1 MSSPKPRVTGSP
13 TVDHRWHG
21 WHGWRVLAVLLLATL
36 VAMLV
41 TSAVL
46 VALELLPP
54 GAVANDA
61 PEQLQALASPALIER
76 GAYLARAGNCAACH
90 TQRGGPSYAGGRAI
104 ETPFGAVFA
113 GNLTPA
119 PGGGLGGWQSGD
131 FWRALHEGRSR
142 DGRLLS
148 PAFPYPHFTRI
159 SRADSDALWAH
170 LRSQPAVERAPTPH
184 QLRWPYGTQPALAA
198 WRLLYFRAG
207 SFEPQPD
214 RSAVWNRGA
223 YLVEGLGH
231 CSACHAPR
239 NAAGAGSS
247 LADAVGRPSGAGLLP
262 QQGWVAPSL
271 TDPGH
276 PGVAGRSADELVQL
290 LKTGVSPRA
299 AVMGPMAEVVAG
311 STQHLHTDD
320 LQAMVHYLHS
330 LVPEGSWQ
338 APAATASNRAA
349 SGRPAEVMALGE
361 KLYTRHCA
369 DCHGSQGQGAPGIY
383 PPLAGNRTVTM
394 DPPRNL
400 LQAITQGGF
409 PPATAGNPRPYG
421 MPAFDLRHDELAA
434 LGTWLRASWGH
445 DASALS
451 TVEVLKAR

>member
-1 MSSPKPRVTGSP
+1 MSATASRVTGRP
-13 TVDHRWHG
+13 
-21 WHGWRVLAVLLLATL
+21 RVGRRCKTRHVLAALLLAVLGLPLI
-36 VAMLV
+36 
-41 TSAVL
+41 L
-46 VALELLPP
+46 VALELAPP
-54 GAVANDA
+54 GAVAPDS
-61 PEQLQALASPALIER
+61 PEQRRGLASPALIER

-90 TQRGGPSYAGGRAI
+90 SQRGGAPYAGGRAI

-119 PGGGLGGWQSGD
+119 LAGGLGQWQSGD

-142 DGRLLS
+142 DGRLLT

-170 LRSQPAVERAPTPH
+170 LRSQAAVEHPPTPH

-198 WRLLYFRAG
+198 WRLLFFRAG
-207 SFEPQPD
+207 SFEPQAG
-214 RSAVWNRGA
+214 RSAAWNRGA

-247 LADAVGRPSGAGLLP
+247 LADAVGRPGAAALLL
-262 QQGWVAPSL
+262 QQGWIAPSL

-276 PGVAGRSADELVQL
+276 PGVAGRTADELVQL
-290 LKTGVSPRA
+290 LKTGISPRA

-330 LVPEGSWQ
+330 LVPEGSRQ
-338 APAATASNRAA
+338 APISAASNPAV
-349 SGRPAEVMALGE
+349 SDRPAEVMALGE
-361 KLYTRHCA
+361 KLYARHCA

-400 LQAITQGGF
+400 LLAITQGGF

-421 MPAFDLRHDELAA
+421 MPAFDLPHDELAA
-434 LGTWLRASWGH
+434 LATWLRASWGH

-451 TVEVLKAR
+451 PVQVLMAR

>member
-1 MSSPKPRVTGSP
+1 MNPPARHRAGQPKADRK
-13 TVDHRWHG
+13 G
-21 WHGWRVLAVLLLATL
+21 WLGWRVLAGLPLAALL
-36 VAMLV
+36 VP
-41 TSAVL
+41 AVL
-46 VALELLPP
+46 VVLALVPP
-54 GAVANDA
+54 DTVAIDSPA
-61 PEQLQALASPALIER
+61 QRQALASPALIER

-90 TQRGGPSYAGGRAI
+90 TQRGGAAYAGGRAI

-119 PGGGLGGWQSGD
+119 LNSGLGRWQSGD
-131 FWRALHEGRSR
+131 FWRALHEGRSA
-142 DGRLLS
+142 DGRLLT

-159 SRADSDALWAH
+159 TRADSDALWAH
-170 LRSQPAVERAPTPH
+170 LRSQPAVERQPTPH
-184 QLRWPYGTQPALAA
+184 QLRWPFGTQPALAV
-198 WRLLYFRAG
+198 WRLLFFRVG
-207 SFEPQPD
+207 SFEPQAD
-214 RSAVWNRGA
+214 RSAAWNRGA

-247 LADAVGRPSGAGLLP
+247 LADAVGRPGAAALLL

-276 PGVAGRSADELVQL
+276 PGAAGRSADELVQL

-311 STQHLHTDD
+311 STQHLHIDD

-330 LVPEGSWQ
+330 LVPAPDRQAPDRQ
-338 APAATASNRAA
+338 APAGAPPAA
-349 SGRPAEVMALGE
+349 GAAGRPAEVMALGE

-394 DPPRNL
+394 NPPRNL

-421 MPAFDLRHDELAA
+421 MPAFDLPHGELAA
-434 LGTWLRASWGH
+434 LSTWLRASWGH

-451 TVEVLKAR
+451 PVEVLKAR

>member
-1 MSSPKPRVTGSP
+1 MTAPAPQGASRPAVG
-13 TVDHRWHG
+13 HRRRAWQMLTALLLAASAL
-21 WHGWRVLAVLLLATL
+21 LAVLL
-36 VAMLV
+36 
-41 TSAVL
+41 
-46 VALELLPP
+46 ALELVAP
-54 GAVANDA
+54 GAVPIDSADQA
-61 PEQLQALASPALIER
+61 RALASPALIER

-90 TQRGGPSYAGGRAI
+90 TQRGGAPYAGGRAI
-104 ETPFGAVFA
+104 QTPFGAVFA

-119 PGGGLGGWQSGD
+119 LNSGLGQWQSGD
-131 FWRALHEGRSR
+131 FWRALHAGRSR
-142 DGRLLS
+142 DGRLLT
-148 PAFPYPHFTRI
+148 PAFPYPHFTRV

-170 LRSQPAVERAPTPH
+170 LRSQAAVERPPTPH

-198 WRLLYFRAG
+198 WRLLFFRAG
-207 SFEPQPD
+207 SFEPQAN
-214 RSAVWNRGA
+214 RSATWNRGA

-247 LADAVGRPSGAGLLP
+247 LADAVGRPSGAGLLS

-271 TDPGH
+271 TDPRH
-276 PGVAGRSADELVQL
+276 PGAAGRSADELVQL
-290 LKTGVSPRA
+290 LKTGVSPLA

-330 LVPEGSWQ
+330 LVPEASQ
-338 APAATASNRAA
+338 LAPSSRASPPTA
-349 SGRPAEVMALGE
+349 GGQPALTLALALGE

-369 DCHGSQGQGAPGIY
+369 DCHGLQGQGAPGIY

-421 MPAFDLRHDELAA
+421 MPAFDLPHDELAA
-434 LGTWLRASWGH
+434 LATWLRASWGH
-445 DASALS
+445 AASALS
-451 TVEVLKAR
+451 PVEVLKAR

>member
-1 MSSPKPRVTGSP
+1 MPPPPPPPLTVTGRP
-13 TVDHRWHG
+13 KGGRKWRG
-21 WHGWRVLAVLLLATL
+21 WPVLAGLLLATL
-36 VAMLV
+36 LV
-41 TSAVL
+41 PALL
-46 VALELLPP
+46 VALALAPP
-54 GAVANDA
+54 GAVPIDSPA
-61 PEQLQALASPALIER
+61 QRQALASPALIER

-90 TQRGGPSYAGGRAI
+90 TQRGGAPYAGGRAI
-104 ETPFGAVFA
+104 ETPFGAVYA

-119 PGGGLGGWQSGD
+119 LSGGLGRWQSGD
-131 FWRALHEGRSR
+131 FWRALHEGRSA
-142 DGRLLS
+142 DGRLLT

-159 SRADSDALWAH
+159 TRADSDALWAH
-170 LRSQPAVERAPTPH
+170 LRSQRAVDRAPTPH
-184 QLRWPYGTQPALAA
+184 RLRWPYGTQPALAV
-198 WRLLYFRAG
+198 WQLLFFRAG
-207 SFEPQPD
+207 SFEPQAD
-214 RSAVWNRGA
+214 RSAAWNRGA

-231 CSACHAPR
+231 CSACHAPH
-239 NAAGAGSS
+239 NAAGAGVS
-247 LADAVGRPSGAGLLP
+247 LADAVGRPGGAALLL

-276 PGVAGRSADELVQL
+276 PGAAGRSADELVQL

-311 STQHLHTDD
+311 STQHLRIDD
-320 LQAMVHYLHS
+320 LQAMVQYLHS
-330 LVPEGSWQ
+330 LVPGQATQ
-338 APAATASNRAA
+338 APAVITT
-349 SGRPAEVMALGE
+349 GRPAEVMALGE

-421 MPAFDLRHDELAA
+421 MPAFDLPHDELAA
-434 LGTWLRASWGH
+434 LTTWLRASWGH
-445 DASALS
+445 QASALS
-451 TVEVLKAR
+451 AVDVLKAR